1 MALSH
6 LSRKWQLC
14 VRTWDEQEGKEVVSK
29 VIRSQYQTQC
39 RHKAYK
45 KLTFYTIYVC
55 KERRHETMV
64 SNAVTEQCSLS
75 FDLSSSSL
83 VVMKMVIFNDQGK
96 DGSVLC
102 LTTIMIH
109 FLEEFLSDTF
119 GRLNLFIKMRKS
131 KKKKCERKADT

>member
-1 MALSH
+1 
-6 LSRKWQLC
+6 
-14 VRTWDEQEGKEVVSK
+14 
-29 VIRSQYQTQC
+29 
-39 RHKAYK
+39 
-45 KLTFYTIYVC
+45 
-55 KERRHETMV
+55 MV

-131 KKKKCERKADT
+131 KKKKM